1 MEYYLAIK
9 TNEIMP
15 FVYSNMD
22 GLRDYHANW
31 IKTDKGNIILYHS
44 YVESIKKNDTN
55 ELTRKTE
62 ILRLGN
68 QTHGYQ
74 RGKGGEEGYI

>member
-1 MEYYLAIK
+1 MDSGIIMLIELRQTK
-9 TNEIMP
+9 EISFDITHMW
-15 FVYSNMD
+15 N
-22 GLRDYHANW
+22 L
-31 IKTDKGNIILYHS
+31 L
-44 YVESIKKNDTN
+44 KKNDTN

-74 RGKGGEEGYI
+74 RGKGGEVGYI